1 MSAKAIERLAEAG
14 AFEPTEGFS
23 ELSERHVDFDLLVGG
38 KKREAALGRLLQRA
52 EPVKVAVRGPSGSG
66 KSSLIAAT
74 LADLYSHLPLPI
86 AIASAD
92 IGILESQTLF
102 GQFIIR
108 EINRQARTKFAAQ
121 AKPGWRQKRAL
132 ARVAATV
139 AADSRTRQRGG
150 ASISG
155 TLGLPD
161 YASVAVEVSSA
172 ISSTTTLQ
180 NPSQSLDGLA
190 EVARVFTPRGKPTP
204 VLIIDDADKW
214 ASSTDALDAEKRAQL
229 LFSTALQPLLNL
241 PMHMVVA
248 VQDHWIGLPQYENL
262 SKRLTQT
269 IEIPDFTGDAL
280 GPLREI
286 VSHHAGS
293 TDGVNEHLGALLD
306 DSALVRLEAE
316 YDHRDRSIRHIL
328 RVLDLAVKSAADEH
342 PVPDRLT
349 HVHIRYAARQLRG

>member
-1 MSAKAIERLAEAG
+1 MSVKAIERLAETG
-14 AFEPTEGFS
+14 AFEPAEGFA
-23 ELSERHVDFDLLVGG
+23 ELSERHVDFDQLVGG
-38 KKREAALGRLLQRA
+38 KKREAALGKLLQRV

-66 KSSLIAAT
+66 KSSMIAAT

-108 EINRQARTKFAAQ
+108 EINRQAKTKFAAQ

-132 ARVAATV
+132 ARVAETA
-139 AADSRTRQRGG
+139 AADSKTRQRGG
-150 ASISG
+150 AKASG
-155 TLGLPD
+155 TLGVPD
-161 YASVAVEVSSA
+161 YASIAIEVTTA
-172 ISSTTTLQ
+172 ITSTTTLK
-180 NPSQSLDGLA
+180 NPSQSLEGLA
-190 EVARVFTPRGKPTP
+190 ELARVFKPKGKPTP

-214 ASSTDALDAEKRAQL
+214 ASSTDQADAEKRAQL
-229 LFSTALQPLLNL
+229 LFSTALQPLLTL
-241 PMHMVVA
+241 PMHIVVA
-248 VQDHWIGLPQYENL
+248 VQDHWIELAQYENL

-286 VSHHAGS
+286 VAHRITD

-316 YDHRDRSIRHIL
+316 YDHRDRSIRHVL
-328 RVLDLAVKSAADEH
+328 RVLDVAIKNAADES
-342 PVPDRLT
+342 PVPERLT
-349 HVHIRYAARQLRG
+349 HVHLRHAARQLGS